1 MPGYLNA
8 YGGVL
13 AGQAY
18 GEVRGNTRPHGV
30 GIPADARLV
39 AGGAAWAGETP
50 VCAYPMAKTGFP
62 CEQAVLPDTDHCLGH
77 GSAAAKAEKL
87 REGK

>member
-13 AGQAY
+13 ANEAY

-30 GIPADARLV
+30 GVPADARLL
-39 AGGAAWAGETP
+39 AGGPAWVDEPAK
-50 VCAYPMAKTGFP
+50 CAYPMKDTGWP
-62 CEQAVLPDTDHCLGH
+62 CERTPVKDTDHCLGH
-77 GSAAAKAEKL
+77 TRASAKAEQQRKAQ
-87 REGK
+87 